1 MHFFGVLIQVH
12 FEAKRNGLRGLRPDE
27 MPDLK
32 EAFKRDW
39 PTVIPLIVLIGIIV
53 AGYTPYLAAFWG
65 ITLCIAVGLLNPRNR
80 LSIGEIAASLRDGAK
95 YALAVGAAA
104 ATVGIVV
111 GVVTLTGV
119 GFTLSFIVTRSEGRR
134 VGKGVFSTCRSRW
147 SPYT

>member
-1 MHFFGVLIQVH
+1 MWCCSCSVVCVSILFFFSSRRRHTRCALVTGVQTCALPISFMHFFGVLIQVH

-80 LSIGEIAASLRDGAK
+80 LDRKS
-95 YALAVGAAA
+95 
-104 ATVGIVV
+104 
-111 GVVTLTGV
+111 
-119 GFTLSFIVTRSEGRR
+119 TRLNS
-134 VGKGVFSTCRSRW
+134 SH
-147 SPYT
+147 